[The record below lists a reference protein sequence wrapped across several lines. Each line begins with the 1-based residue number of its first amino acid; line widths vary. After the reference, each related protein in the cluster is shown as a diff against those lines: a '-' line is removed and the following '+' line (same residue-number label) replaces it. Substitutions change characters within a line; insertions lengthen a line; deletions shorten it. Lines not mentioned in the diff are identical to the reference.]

1 MGTKR
6 MIIKMQSATSNVN
19 VAKVF
24 QMAEKMG
31 GKARFIPYYNG
42 CLVMVEGITKTDTV
56 FSGLPGV
63 AEIGITES
71 DFPLSS
77 IELTGGK
84 RSVFEIVPGL
94 SIGGEERIIM
104 AGPCAVESREQ
115 ILEAAHAVKNAGA
128 HILRGGA
135 FKPRTNP
142 YSFQGL
148 GTEGVALLREAGKAA
163 GLPVVTEVM
172 SPEIVEWLEPHVDI
186 FQVGARNMQNFPLL
200 KALGKTSKP
209 VMLKRGSMATV
220 DEWLQAAEY
229 ILSGGNFR
237 VILCER
243 GIRTFEK
250 RTRNT
255 LDLNIVPLVRSLSHL
270 PVIVDPSH
278 GTGIR
283 DLVAPMGMA
292 AIAAGADG
300 LIMEVHP
307 DPGKALSD
315 GMQSLTPLD
324 FMHFMKALS
333 RLVPALSPEKRE
345 EQPSRAATAEMAEIH

>member
-6 MIIKMQSATSNVN
+6 TIVKMQSATSNVN

-42 CLVMVEGITKTDTV
+42 CLVMVDGIAETDRI
-56 FSGLPGV
+56 FAGLPGV
-63 AEIGITES
+63 AETSVTDS

-94 SIGGEERIIM
+94 SIGGEKRMIM
-104 AGPCAVESREQ
+104 AGPCAVESRDQ

-128 HILRGGA
+128 NILRGGA

-163 GLPVVTEVM
+163 GLPVVTEIM
-172 SPEIVEWLEPHVDI
+172 SPELVEWLEPHVDI

-200 KALGKTSKP
+200 KALGKTNKP

-255 LDLNIVPLVRSLSHL
+255 LDLNIVPLVRTLSHL
-270 PVIVDPSH
+270 PIIVDPSH

-283 DLVAPMGMA
+283 ELVAPMGMA

-307 DPGKALSD
+307 DPAKALSD
-315 GMQSLTPLD
+315 GMQSLSPLE
-324 FMHFMKALS
+324 FLHFMNSLS
-333 RLVPALSPEKRE
+333 RLVPALAPEKQE
-345 EQPSRAATAEMAEIH
+345 MDPAAKLQAKVAEIH